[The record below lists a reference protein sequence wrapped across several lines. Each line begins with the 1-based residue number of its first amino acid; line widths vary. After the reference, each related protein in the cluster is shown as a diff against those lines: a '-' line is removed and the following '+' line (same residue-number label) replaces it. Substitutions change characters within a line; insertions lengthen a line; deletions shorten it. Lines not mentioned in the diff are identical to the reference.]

1 MEPPWI
7 LDYDTAN
14 CSIGAAVKIIGERQ
28 TFLVLREAFNGVR
41 RFDDMQRRTAMPRQ
55 VLSDRL
61 ARLVEEGLLG
71 KVPYQD
77 SGQRRRYEYRLTARG
92 LDLYPLLVALMAW
105 GDQYAAGPE
114 GPPVQLRHRD
124 CGEPVELH
132 LSCRAGHSLDSARDV
147 TPVPGPGAR
156 KIA

>member
-1 MEPPWI
+1 M

-41 RFDDMQRRTAMPRQ
+41 RFDDMQRRTAIPRQ

-61 ARLVEEGLLG
+61 ARLIDEGLLR

-77 SGQRRRYEYRLTARG
+77 SGQRRRDEYRLTEQG
-92 LDLYPLLVALMAW
+92 PGPLPGAGGADAW
-105 GDQYAAGPE
+105 GKRYAVGPE
-114 GPPVQLRHRD
+114 GPPAMLQHRD

-132 LSCRAGHSLDSARDV
+132 LSCRAGHVLESARDV